1 VIEVVAASDKA
12 KAKHRTVQKAKAAD
26 KEAKKAAAKA

>member
-1 VIEVVAASDKA
+1 VIEVVPAAEKA
-12 KAKHRTVQKAKAAD
+12 KAKHRTVQKARAAD